1 LSVPRID
8 PTARV
13 ADGARV
19 ADDVQIG
26 PYCVIG
32 PDVELKAGCRL
43 QSHVCVSGATV
54 VGERATI
61 YPFVSLGTAPQSTG
75 YRGEP
80 TKLVIGNDCQFREGV
95 TISLGTV
102 QGGGITTVGDN
113 CFMMASSHIAHD
125 CIVGNNVT
133 FANNVALGGHVTIED
148 YVFIGGQSAVH
159 QFNRVGEGAMIGGI
173 AGVTT
178 DVIPFGFVM
187 GPIPA
192 FLGGLNVV
200 GMKRRGYSRDDMHR
214 IRRAYRLLFHG
225 TGVFAERLAQ
235 AQQEYASDPLAI
247 KIIDFI
253 RAKRKRRLMMAST
266 GKADLSDEI

>member
-1 LSVPRID
+1 MPRID

-13 ADGARV
+13 ADGARI
-19 ADDVQIG
+19 ADDVEIG
-26 PYCVIG
+26 PYCIVG
-32 PDVELKAGCRL
+32 PHAELKSGCRL

-54 VGERATI
+54 VGERANVF
-61 YPFVSLGTAPQSTG
+61 PFVSLGTAPQSTG

-95 TISLGTV
+95 TVSLGTV
-102 QGGGITTVGDN
+102 QGGGITTVGNN

-125 CIVGNNVT
+125 CIVGNSVT
-133 FANNVALGGHVTIED
+133 FANNVALGGHVEIGD
-148 YVFIGGQSAVH
+148 FVFIGGQSAVH

-192 FLGGLNVV
+192 FLAGLNVV

-214 IRRAYRLLFHG
+214 IRRAYRFLFLG
-225 TGVFAERLAQ
+225 KGVFAERLAQ
-235 AQQEYASDPLAI
+235 AETEFAGDALVA
-247 KIIDFI
+247 KVLDFI
-253 RAKRKRRLMMAST
+253 RAKRKRQLMMPGT
-266 GKADLSDEI
+266 GKADASDEI